1 MATVAA
7 APQAIPPVQKPKP
20 SWYNRLINSTIG
32 GKYLVAI
39 TGLALTGFVL
49 THMLGNLQIFLGR
62 DVYNQYAHSLKS
74 MGPLLWIAR
83 GGLLAFLLIHMIV
96 SLRLQ
101 KRSLDARP
109 VRYVYER
116 TKAATVSARYMALT
130 GLTIF
135 FFIVFHLAH
144 FTFGVIDRVEDR
156 SLGETISYLDLKD
169 PMWKDPATGATR
181 HDAYRMFIDGFRNPA
196 VVGFYIVCMVLLG
209 FHMIHGVR
217 SAFQTLGI
225 NSFKVN
231 SGLDMLGLGITCLV
245 VGANIIMPIAVITG
259 LIGGDIP
266 R

>member
-7 APQAIPPVQKPKP
+7 APQAIPPVHQPKP
-20 SWYNRLINSTIG
+20 RWYARLLNSTIG

-62 DVYNQYAHSLKS
+62 DVYNSYAHSLKS
-74 MGPLLWIAR
+74 MGPLLWVAR
-83 GGLLAFLLIHMIV
+83 GGLLAFLLIHMVV

-109 VRYVYER
+109 ARYVYER
-116 TKAATVSARYMALT
+116 TKVASVPARYMALT
-130 GLTIF
+130 GLTIL
-135 FFIVFHLAH
+135 FFILFHLAH
-144 FTFGVIDRVEDR
+144 FTFGVVDRVEDR
-156 SLGETISYLDLKD
+156 SLGETKNYLDLK
-169 PMWKDPATGATR
+169 WKDPVSKEMY
-181 HDAYRMFIDGFRNPA
+181 HDAYHMFIDGFRNPA
-196 VVGFYIVCMVLLG
+196 IVGLYVVCMVLLG
-209 FHMIHGVR
+209 MHMIHGVR
-217 SAFQTLGI
+217 SAFQTLGV

-231 SGLDMLGLGITCLV
+231 NGLDMLGLGITGIV
-245 VGANIIMPIAVITG
+245 VAANIVMPIAVITG